1 MIEILQNIPYSTFFM
16 LFLALV
22 ITLATSVANRLLTD
36 PEKMKAWRKEISE
49 WNKELREARRANDK
63 KRIEKLMKK
72 QQYIL
77 QLQGKMSWQ
86 TMKVSLMFF
95 IPILI
100 VWQALIGFYGN
111 SQIAY
116 FPGIGATLPIPM
128 FGLSMIWW
136 YMLCSF
142 LFSTIFSHLL
152 GLTGVE

>member
-63 KRIEKLMKK
+63 KRMEKLMKK

-116 FPGIGATLPIPM
+116 LPGIGATLPIPM
-128 FGLSMIWW
+128 FGLSMVWW

-142 LFSTIFSHLL
+142 LFSTIFSHLF

>member
-63 KRIEKLMKK
+63 KRMEKLMKK

-95 IPILI
+95 IPIII
-100 VWQALIGFYGN
+100 VWQVLIGFFD
-111 SQIAY
+111 SPIAY

-128 FGLSMIWW
+128 FGLSMVWW

-142 LFSTIFSHLL
+142 LFSTIFSHLF

>member
-63 KRIEKLMKK
+63 KRMEKLMKK

-111 SQIAY
+111 SPIAY

-142 LFSTIFSHLL
+142 LFSTIFSHLF